1 MKGKKR
7 VLAEK
12 IEALLQMFPAVAI
25 IGSRQCGKSTLVQ
38 TLLPDWKYYDLERP
52 DDFQLI
58 SSDPLGFF
66 NRQRDRVIIDEAQQ
80 FPELFQVL
88 RSVIDQDRNTAGRF
102 VLTGSSSPDIVR
114 GLSESL
120 AGRIATV
127 ELWPF
132 KMAEFYEKPLPS
144 IYNLLTDSET
154 TLAQL
159 IELETDISVSQMYEH
174 WLLGGYPEPR
184 IKGVETRFFHN
195 VWMDEYFSDYIR
207 RDIQR
212 LFPRLNTQVFR
223 RFIQS
228 LSFCSGKII
237 NQSSL
242 ARALEVSSVTTKE
255 YLDILHNTFVW
266 RNLSSYEKNS
276 LKTVQK
282 MPKGFFRDQGIL
294 HHLLKL
300 DDIDRLLVHPEAG
313 VSFES
318 FVIEEIIRGFQC
330 TLQAGI
336 DFNYYRTRDKS
347 EIDLIIDG
355 PFGVIPVEIKL
366 GTKLKQKML
375 IPMKSFIK
383 DTGAR
388 FGILVNSSDKIEVLA
403 DNIVQIPAVYL

>member
-1 MKGKKR
+1 MTGKKR
-7 VLAEK
+7 IITEK
-12 IEALLQMFPAVAI
+12 IETLLQMFPAVAV

-38 TLLPDWKYYDLERP
+38 TLFPDWKYYDLERP

-66 NRQRDRVIIDEAQQ
+66 NRQRGSVIIDEAQQ

-88 RSVIDQDRNTAGRF
+88 RSVIDQDRNTTGRF
-102 VLTGSSSPDIVR
+102 VLTGSSSPDIVK

-120 AGRIATV
+120 AGRIVTV

-132 KMAEFYEKPLPS
+132 KMVEFYEQPLPP
-144 IYNLLTDSET
+144 IYNLLIDSKT
-154 TLAQL
+154 TLAKL
-159 IELETDISVSQMYEH
+159 SDLETDISISQMYEH

-184 IKGVETRFFHN
+184 IKGMDTPIFHSL
-195 VWMDEYFSDYIR
+195 WMDEYFADYIR

-212 LFPRLNTQVFR
+212 LFPRLNIQIFR

-228 LSFCSGKII
+228 LSFSSGKVI

-255 YLDILHNTFVW
+255 YLDILHNTFIW
-266 RNLSSYEKNS
+266 RNVTSYEKNS
-276 LKTVQK
+276 LKKVQK

-313 VSFES
+313 ASFES

-366 GTKLKQKML
+366 GTKIKQQTL
-375 IPMKSFIK
+375 APIKSFIK
-383 DTGAR
+383 DTAAR
-388 FGILVNSSDKIEVLA
+388 FGILVNNSDKIEVVA
-403 DNIVQIPAVYL
+403 ENIIQIPAVYL

>member
-12 IEALLQMFPAVAI
+12 IEALLQMFPAVAV

-38 TLLPDWKYYDLERP
+38 TLFPDWKYYDLERP

-66 NRQRDRVIIDEAQQ
+66 NRQCDRVIIDEAQQ

-132 KMAEFYEKPLPS
+132 KMVEFYEQPLPA
-144 IYNLLTDSET
+144 IYSLLTESET

-159 IELETDISVSQMYEH
+159 SEIETGISISQMYEH

-184 IKGVETRFFHN
+184 IKAVENPVFHSL
-195 VWMDEYFSDYIR
+195 WMDEYFADYIR

-212 LFPRLNTQVFR
+212 LFPRLNTQIFR

-228 LSFCSGKII
+228 LSFSSGKVI

-266 RNLSSYEKNS
+266 RNVRSYEKNS

-366 GTKLKQKML
+366 GTKIKQQML
-375 IPMKSFIK
+375 IPMKNFIK
-383 DTGAR
+383 DTGAK
-388 FGILVNSSDKIEVLA
+388 FGILVNNSDKIEVVA
-403 DNIVQIPAVYL
+403 DNIIQIPAVYL

>member
-7 VLAEK
+7 MLAEK
-12 IEALLQMFPAVAI
+12 IEALLQMFPVVAI

-88 RSVIDQDRNTAGRF
+88 RSVIDQDRNTTGRF

-159 IELETDISVSQMYEH
+159 TELETDISVSHMYEH

-184 IKGVETRFFHN
+184 IKGVETRVFHN
-195 VWMDEYFSDYIR
+195 IWMDEYFSDYIR

-266 RNLSSYEKNS
+266 RNLRSYEKNS

-318 FVIEEIIRGFQC
+318 FVIEEIIRGFQFSWSFVNKIFFVFRI
-330 TLQAGI
+330 Q
-336 DFNYYRTRDKS
+336 
-347 EIDLIIDG
+347 
-355 PFGVIPVEIKL
+355 VIQNV
-366 GTKLKQKML
+366 KQ
-375 IPMKSFIK
+375 SFHE
-383 DTGAR
+383 
-388 FGILVNSSDKIEVLA
+388 N
-403 DNIVQIPAVYL
+403 N